1 MKVDEF
7 NHESPVIAYNKSPF
21 RASLPTLAVLVFT
34 TLIMQTVAW
43 FSILDFG
50 LDNSIDLDND
60 TLMNQLKA
68 PGWRFFGAM
77 CFNLVFLIAFPLQ
90 LLHNKELGDRISV
103 DPGKSRIWVSHRGL
117 RTNFKQRRSST
128 TPGRVR
134 NGSVNYENSD
144 FIRIAKRTVEG
155 IDYNKN
161 PLSPIL
167 PGPFC
172 DIRLY
177 RIDGSHKTIF
187 TIDGWALSKIKA
199 ARIGKSIARAAGLDY
214 RNEHARDAQGFGSTR
229 IDSEGTQ

>member
-34 TLIMQTVAW
+34 TLIMQSVAW
-43 FSILDFG
+43 LLVEFG
-50 LDNSIDLDND
+50 R
-60 TLMNQLKA
+60 
-68 PGWRFFGAM
+68 WEFFGAM
-77 CFNLVFLIAFPLQ
+77 CFNLFFLIAFPLQ

-117 RTNFKQRRSST
+117 RTKFKQRRSST

-144 FIRIAKRTVEG
+144 FIRIAKRTVEV
-155 IDYNKN
+155 DYNDH
-161 PLSPIL
+161 LSPIL

-229 IDSEGTQ
+229 IDSEGSV

>member
-1 MKVDEF
+1 MEVDEF

-34 TLIMQTVAW
+34 TLIMQSVAW
-43 FSILDFG
+43 FSLIV
-50 LDNSIDLDND
+50 SSEVW
-60 TLMNQLKA
+60 
-68 PGWRFFGAM
+68 PFFGAM
-77 CFNLVFLIAFPLQ
+77 CFNLFFLIAFPLQ

-117 RTNFKQRRSST
+117 RTKFKQRRSST

-144 FIRIAKRTVEG
+144 FIRIAKRTVVI
-155 IDYNKN
+155 IDPAGKVNYNDT
-161 PLSPIL
+161 LSPIL

-229 IDSEGTQ
+229 IDSEGSV

>member
-1 MKVDEF
+1 MKVDKF

-34 TLIMQTVAW
+34 TLIMQSVAW
-43 FSILDFG
+43 FSLIV
-50 LDNSIDLDND
+50 SSEVW
-60 TLMNQLKA
+60 
-68 PGWRFFGAM
+68 PFFGAM
-77 CFNLVFLIAFPLQ
+77 CFNLFFLIAFPLQ

-117 RTNFKQRRSST
+117 RTKFKQRRSRT

-144 FIRIAKRTVEG
+144 FIRIAKRTVEV
-155 IDYNKN
+155 DYNDT
-161 PLSPIL
+161 LSPIL

-229 IDSEGTQ
+229 IDSEGSDKLDNQSIV

>member
-34 TLIMQTVAW
+34 TLIMQSVAW
-43 FSILDFG
+43 FSLIV
-50 LDNSIDLDND
+50 SSEVW
-60 TLMNQLKA
+60 
-68 PGWRFFGAM
+68 PFFGAM

-117 RTNFKQRRSST
+117 RTKFKQRRSST

-144 FIRIAKRTVEG
+144 FIRIAKRTVEV
-155 IDYNKN
+155 DYNDH
-161 PLSPIL
+161 LSPIL

-229 IDSEGTQ
+229 IDSEGSV

>member
-43 FSILDFG
+43 WNGFG
-50 LDNSIDLDND
+50 R
-60 TLMNQLKA
+60 
-68 PGWRFFGAM
+68 WEFFGAM

-144 FIRIAKRTVEG
+144 FIRIAKRTVVI
-155 IDYNKN
+155 IDPAGKVNYNDT
-161 PLSPIL
+161 LSPIL

>member
-43 FSILDFG
+43 WNGFFQ
-50 LDNSIDLDND
+50 ID
-60 TLMNQLKA
+60 
-68 PGWRFFGAM
+68 PYFHYWEFFGAM

-144 FIRIAKRTVEG
+144 FIRIAKRTVEMYELDETG
-155 IDYNKN
+155 LKIYLDNDT
-161 PLSPIL
+161 LSPIL

-229 IDSEGTQ
+229 IDSEGSV

>member
-1 MKVDEF
+1 MEVDKF

-21 RASLPTLAVLVFT
+21 TASLPTMVVLVFM
-34 TLIMQTVAW
+34 TLIMQSVAW
-43 FSILDFG
+43 FSLIV
-50 LDNSIDLDND
+50 SSEVW
-60 TLMNQLKA
+60 
-68 PGWRFFGAM
+68 PFFGAM
-77 CFNLVFLIAFPLQ
+77 CFNLFFLIAFPLQ

-117 RTNFKQRRSST
+117 RTKFKQRRSST

-144 FIRIAKRTVEG
+144 FIRIAKRTVEV
-155 IDYNKN
+155 DYNDT
-161 PLSPIL
+161 LSPIL

-214 RNEHARDAQGFGSTR
+214 RHEPARDAQGFGSTR
-229 IDSEGTQ
+229 IDSDGSDKLDKKKN

>member
-43 FSILDFG
+43 WNGFG
-50 LDNSIDLDND
+50 R
-60 TLMNQLKA
+60 
-68 PGWRFFGAM
+68 WEFFGAM

-117 RTNFKQRRSST
+117 RTKFKQRRSST

-144 FIRIAKRTVEG
+144 FIRIAKRTVEV
-155 IDYNKN
+155 DYNDH
-161 PLSPIL
+161 LSPIL

-229 IDSEGTQ
+229 IDSEGSV

>member
-1 MKVDEF
+1 MEVDKF

-21 RASLPTLAVLVFT
+21 RASLPQMAGLVFT
-34 TLIMQTVAW
+34 TLIMQSVAW
-43 FSILDFG
+43 SSEVWPFL
-50 LDNSIDLDND
+50 
-60 TLMNQLKA
+60 
-68 PGWRFFGAM
+68 GAM
-77 CFNLVFLIAFPLQ
+77 CFNLFFLIAFPLQ

-117 RTNFKQRRSST
+117 RTKFKQRRSRT

-144 FIRIAKRTVEG
+144 FIRIAKRTVVI
-155 IDYNKN
+155 IDPAGKVNYNDT
-161 PLSPIL
+161 LSPIL

-229 IDSEGTQ
+229 IDSEGTL

>member
-21 RASLPTLAVLVFT
+21 RASLPTLAVLVFM
-34 TLIMQTVAW
+34 TLIMQSVAW
-43 FSILDFG
+43 FSLIV
-50 LDNSIDLDND
+50 SSEVW
-60 TLMNQLKA
+60 
-68 PGWRFFGAM
+68 PFFGAM
-77 CFNLVFLIAFPLQ
+77 CFNLFFLIAFPLQ

-117 RTNFKQRRSST
+117 RTKFKQRRSST

-144 FIRIAKRTVEG
+144 FIRIAKRTVEV
-155 IDYNKN
+155 DYNDH
-161 PLSPIL
+161 LSPIL

-229 IDSEGTQ
+229 IDSEGSE

>member
-1 MKVDEF
+1 MEVDKF

-21 RASLPTLAVLVFT
+21 TASLPTMAVLVFT
-34 TLIMQTVAW
+34 TLIMQSWAW
-43 FSILDFG
+43 FSLSG
-50 LDNSIDLDND
+50 LS
-60 TLMNQLKA
+60 
-68 PGWRFFGAM
+68 FFGAM

-117 RTNFKQRRSST
+117 RTKFKQRRSST

-144 FIRIAKRTVEG
+144 FIRIAKRTVEV
-155 IDYNKN
+155 DYNDH
-161 PLSPIL
+161 LSPIL

-229 IDSEGTQ
+229 IDSEGSL

>member
-1 MKVDEF
+1 MEADEF
-7 NHESPVIAYNKSPF
+7 NHESPVIVYNKSPF
-21 RASLPTLAVLVFT
+21 RASLPTLACLVFA
-34 TLIMQTVAW
+34 TLIMQSVAW
-43 FSILDFG
+43 FSVLDFG

-68 PGWRFFGAM
+68 PGWKFFGAM
-77 CFNLVFLIAFPLQ
+77 CFNLVFLIAIPLQ

-144 FIRIAKRTVEG
+144 FIRIAKRTVEV
-155 IDYNKN
+155 DYNDH
-161 PLSPIL
+161 LSPIL

-229 IDSEGTQ
+229 IDSEGSV